1 MTCQGCADSI
11 DNALT
16 SKEFTIT
23 SNVNLDKSELTL
35 EANKDITLSEIN
47 SVVKELGNYKI
58 INSGSDV
65 VNNFIEF
72 IISKKTLLIALLIV
86 LLSSILIQ
94 VPLENFLLDNWMI
107 SYMGI
112 FFLIFSFLK
121 LIDIKGFSVTF
132 SRYDMISKII
142 PSFAIIY
149 PFLELVLALSFLSK
163 SFLFIAYLL
172 TLIFMTSQFIGVFIS
187 LQRKEII
194 RCACMGSSINLEIS
208 YLTLFENF
216 IMIVMSFYMIIRLV

>member
-149 PFLELVLALSFLSK
+149 PFLELILALSFLSK

-172 TLIFMTSQFIGVFIS
+172 TLICMTSQCIGVFIS

-194 RCACMGSSINLEIS
+194 RCACMGSSINLDVS
-208 YLTLFENF
+208 YLTLFENL
-216 IMIVMSFYMIIRLV
+216 IMIIMSFYMIIALV

>member
-1 MTCQGCADSI
+1 
-11 DNALT
+11 
-16 SKEFTIT
+16 
-23 SNVNLDKSELTL
+23 
-35 EANKDITLSEIN
+35 
-47 SVVKELGNYKI
+47 
-58 INSGSDV
+58 
-65 VNNFIEF
+65 
-72 IISKKTLLIALLIV
+72 
-86 LLSSILIQ
+86 
-94 VPLENFLLDNWMI
+94 MI

-112 FFLIFSFLK
+112 FLLIFSFLK
-121 LIDIKGFSVTF
+121 LIDIKGFSITF

-142 PSFAIIY
+142 PGFAIIY

>member
-1 MTCQGCADSI
+1 
-11 DNALT
+11 
-16 SKEFTIT
+16 
-23 SNVNLDKSELTL
+23 
-35 EANKDITLSEIN
+35 
-47 SVVKELGNYKI
+47 
-58 INSGSDV
+58 
-65 VNNFIEF
+65 
-72 IISKKTLLIALLIV
+72 
-86 LLSSILIQ
+86 
-94 VPLENFLLDNWMI
+94 MI

-112 FFLIFSFLK
+112 FLLIFSFLK

-142 PSFAIIY
+142 PGFAIIY

>member
-149 PFLELVLALSFLSK
+149 PFLELILALSFLSK

-172 TLIFMTSQFIGVFIS
+172 TLICMTSQCIGVFIS

-194 RCACMGSSINLEIS
+194 RCTCMGSSINLDVS
-208 YLTLFENF
+208 YLTLFENL
-216 IMIVMSFYMIIRLV
+216 IMIIMSFYMIIALV